1 MSAERLILWRH
12 GRTSYNHENRWQGQ
26 LDVPLDDVGRAQ
38 AVSTAAALVA
48 TFGAG
53 PVVVASSDLS
63 RASETAAVLGL
74 PVTLDAGLREVHAG
88 EWQGLL
94 RDEIVAKWP
103 EELAAWRRGDDVRPG
118 GGESRSEVAE
128 RAASAIRRL
137 EAGVPAG
144 GTLVVV
150 GHGAALRGAMTL
162 LLGLP
167 SAGWST
173 FDVLGNSQWADLRR
187 RRSGWVLRT
196 YNGAPPGRADLEG
209 HPAGQVDSAP
219 VPGL

>member
-1 MSAERLILWRH
+1 VSAERLVLWRH
-12 GRTSYNHENRWQGQ
+12 GRTSYNHDNRWQGQ

-38 AVSTAAALVA
+38 AVATGAALA
-48 TFGAG
+48 ASFGAG

-74 PVTLDAGLREVHAG
+74 PVELDAGLREVYAG
-88 EWQGLL
+88 EWQGLR
-94 RDEIVAKWP
+94 RDEIVAKFP
-103 EELAAWRRGDDVRPG
+103 EELDAWRRGDDVRPG
-118 GGESRSEVAE
+118 GGESRTEVAE
-128 RAASAIRRL
+128 RAAAAIRRL
-137 EAGVPAG
+137 ESGMSG

-167 SAGWST
+167 SAAWST
-173 FDVLGNSQWADLRR
+173 FDVLGNSRWADLRR
-187 RRSGWVLRT
+187 RGSGWVLRA
-196 YNGAPPGRADLEG
+196 YNATPPGRADLEG
-209 HPAGQVDSAP
+209 HPAGQVDSHP

>member
-1 MSAERLILWRH
+1 MSADRLILWRH
-12 GRTSYNHENRWQGQ
+12 GRTSYNQENRWQGH

-38 AVSTAAALVA
+38 AVATGAALA
-48 TFGAG
+48 ASFGTE

-74 PVTLDAGLREVHAG
+74 PVVLDAGLREVDAG
-88 EWQGLL
+88 AWQGLL

-118 GGESRSEVAE
+118 GGESRTEVAE
-128 RAASAIRRL
+128 RSAAAIRRL
-137 EAGVPAG
+137 ESGLSG

-150 GHGAALRGAMTL
+150 GHGAALRSGMTL

-167 SAGWST
+167 PAAWST
-173 FDVLGNSQWADLRR
+173 FDVLGNSHWADLRR
-187 RRSGWVLRT
+187 RRSGWVLRA
-196 YNGAPPGRADLEG
+196 YNATPPGRADLEG
-209 HPAGQVDSAP
+209 HPAGRVDSTP

>member
-1 MSAERLILWRH
+1 VSAERLILWRH

-38 AVSTAAALVA
+38 AVETGAALA
-48 TFGAG
+48 ASFGDG

-74 PVTLDAGLREVHAG
+74 PVELDAGLREVYTG
-88 EWQGLL
+88 KWQGLL

-103 EELAAWRRGDDVRPG
+103 GELDAWRRGDDVRPG
-118 GGESRSEVAE
+118 GGESRTEVAE
-128 RAASAIRRL
+128 RAAAAIRRL
-137 EAGVPAG
+137 EARMTG

-150 GHGAALRGAMTL
+150 GHGAALRGGMTL

-167 SAGWST
+167 SAAWST
-173 FDVLGNSQWADLRR
+173 FDVLGNARWADLRR
-187 RRSGWVLRT
+187 RRSGWVLRA
-196 YNGAPPGRADLEG
+196 YNAAPPGRADLEG
-209 HPAGQVDSAP
+209 HPAGQVDSQP

>member
-1 MSAERLILWRH
+1 MSADRLILWRH
-12 GRTSYNHENRWQGQ
+12 GRTSYNHDNRWQGQ

-38 AVSTAAALVA
+38 AEESAAALAA
-48 TFGAG
+48 TFGDG
-53 PVVVASSDLS
+53 PVAVASSDLS

-74 PVTLDAGLREVHAG
+74 PVKLDTGLREVYAG

-103 EELAAWRRGDDVRPG
+103 DELAAWRRGDDVRPG

-128 RAASAIRRL
+128 RAAASVRRFD
-137 EAGVPAG
+137 AGMAG

-150 GHGAALRGAMTL
+150 GHGAALRGAVTL

-167 SAGWST
+167 SSAWST
-173 FDVLGNSQWADLRR
+173 FDVLGNARWADLRR
-187 RRSGWVLRT
+187 RRSGWALRA
-196 YNGAPPGRADLEG
+196 YNAAPPGRADLEG
-209 HPAGQVDSAP
+209 HPAGRVDSHP

>member
-1 MSAERLILWRH
+1 MSADRLLLWRH

-38 AVSTAAALVA
+38 AVSTGAALA
-48 TFGAG
+48 ASFGPG
-53 PVVVASSDLS
+53 PVFVASSDLS

-74 PVTLDAGLREVHAG
+74 PVTLDVGLREVFAG

-94 RDEIVAKWP
+94 RDEIAAKWP

-128 RAASAIRRL
+128 RAAAAIRRL
-137 EAGVPAG
+137 EAGAAG

-167 SAGWST
+167 SAAWST
-173 FDVLGNSQWADLRR
+173 FDVLGNAQWADLRR
-187 RRSGWVLRT
+187 RRSGWALRA
-196 YNGAPPGRADLEG
+196 YNARADLEAD
-209 HPAGQVDSAP
+209 PAGQVDSAP